1 MAPVQYIRLSQLAD
15 WVQQTIDETLGS
27 YAFWVLAEVTSHT
40 YRAHNRHHYFELVE
54 KDTGSSALTAK
65 FSARAWQ
72 EGAEQIAEFEEATGQ
87 RFTNGIQV
95 LVQVTIQYH
104 PAYGLQLVL
113 LDIDTSFTL
122 GALEK
127 QKQATLQRLLDENP
141 EHIRLAGEVYET
153 SNRLLK
159 LNRVI
164 QHIAVISSSTSAGFE
179 DFQHTLQQNS
189 FGYALRMDN
198 YFAVVQGENNAKQ
211 LVDKLIEIY
220 QSGIAYDAVV
230 IIRGGGAQTD
240 FLLFEQY
247 AIGRAIARFPIP
259 VITGIGHQK
268 NETIA
273 DLMAHTAV
281 KTPTKAAELII
292 AHNRAFEDDL
302 LFLEQQLVIRAQ
314 QLVADK
320 HNDLLQ
326 LKNQLVSNTVTYV
339 TDRKEALNQQNQ
351 TITTQ
356 SRELL
361 FEQRSALAG
370 VNAKLVTGTQL
381 QLLSSKHQLRFAHY
395 TLKLASRYYL
405 KHRKQQLDNMQQVT
419 TLLSTENILKKGF
432 ALVKPLDDTIGLEP
446 GSSIEITLAG
456 QQLVATV
463 TENKKQP

>member
-1 MAPVQYIRLSQLAD
+1 LASVHYIRLSQLAD

-27 YAFWVLAEVTSHT
+27 YAFWILADITSHT

-54 KDTGSSALTAK
+54 KDTASSALTAK

-72 EGAEQIAEFEEATGQ
+72 EGAERIAVFEQATGQ

-104 PAYGLQLVL
+104 PAYGLQLLL

-141 EHIRLAGEVYET
+141 EHIRLAGEAYET
-153 SNRLLK
+153 TNQLLK

-211 LVDKLIEIY
+211 LVDKLIEVY
-220 QSGIAYDAVV
+220 NSGIRYDAVV

-292 AHNRAFEDDL
+292 AYNKAFEDEL

-314 QLVADK
+314 QLVADRQ
-320 HNDLLQ
+320 NDLLQ
-326 LKNQLVSNTVTYV
+326 LNNQLSGHTVAYLSEH
-339 TDRKEALNQQNQ
+339 KSGLNRQSQ
-351 TITTQ
+351 TIVTQ

-361 FEQRSALAG
+361 FQHRSALAG
-370 VNAKLVTGTQL
+370 VNARVIAGTQL
-381 QLLSSKHQLRFAHY
+381 QLLGSKYNLRLTNH
-395 TLKLASRYYL
+395 TLQLASRYYL
-405 KHRKQQLDNMQQVT
+405 KHQQQNLDHRQRVIQLM
-419 TLLSTENILKKGF
+419 STENILKKGY
-432 ALVKPLDDTIGLEP
+432 ALVRPMDGTAGMQP
-446 GSSIEITLAG
+446 GSTIDITLAG
-456 QQLVATV
+456 QQLRATV
-463 TENKKQP
+463 TENTER